1 MNDIEVRGASSSS
14 EHTFDELKTRLDE
27 IVEIVSDDSL
37 PLEEALKYYE
47 EAVTLGLEAS
57 NILEQGIAE
66 SACEQTE
73 AQAQEEDKLPSA
85 SEEVVSSKADSLQ

>member
-1 MNDIEVRGASSSS
+1 MNRDKADSSATPRFS
-14 EHTFDELKTRLDE
+14 DLKTRLDE
-27 IVEIVSDDSL
+27 IVEIVSDDTL

-66 SACEQTE
+66 HNTNYELAQNEQNTTR
-73 AQAQEEDKLPSA
+73 SV
-85 SEEVVSSKADSLQ
+85 SEEPVDVSADSSH

>member
-1 MNDIEVRGASSSS
+1 MNNIEGASSHSSS
-14 EHTFDELKTRLDE
+14 EHTFEDLKTRLDE
-27 IVEIVSDDSL
+27 IVEIVNDDTL

-66 SACEQTE
+66 SANDQNVV
-73 AQAQEEDKLPSA
+73 QDQEVNKALST
-85 SEEVVSSKADSLQ
+85 SEEVANSDADSSQ

>member
-1 MNDIEVRGASSSS
+1 MNNIEKAHSHSSSD
-14 EHTFDELKTRLDE
+14 HTFEELKIRLDE
-27 IVEIVSDDSL
+27 IVETVSDDTL

>member
-1 MNDIEVRGASSSS
+1 MNNIEVSASNSSS

-27 IVEIVSDDSL
+27 IVEIVSDDAL

-66 SACEQTE
+66 NTVNHELVQ
-73 AQAQEEDKLPSA
+73 AQAADKAPSG
-85 SEEVVSSKADSLQ
+85 SEEVVDSYVDSSQ